1 VNHNQH
7 NIDLKY
13 CLFYNMPIFIS
24 FEQVG
29 GGGGLVDEKP
39 IDASGKTA
47 DSISYSRN
55 ACYPLFQWALL

>member
-1 VNHNQH
+1 
-7 NIDLKY
+7 
-13 CLFYNMPIFIS
+13 MPIFIS

-29 GGGGLVDEKP
+29 GGGGGGLVEEKP

-55 ACYPLFQWALL
+55 AYYTLCQWALL

>member
-1 VNHNQH
+1 MLH
-7 NIDLKY
+7 
-13 CLFYNMPIFIS
+13 NMPVFIS
-24 FEQVG
+24 FAEVGGG